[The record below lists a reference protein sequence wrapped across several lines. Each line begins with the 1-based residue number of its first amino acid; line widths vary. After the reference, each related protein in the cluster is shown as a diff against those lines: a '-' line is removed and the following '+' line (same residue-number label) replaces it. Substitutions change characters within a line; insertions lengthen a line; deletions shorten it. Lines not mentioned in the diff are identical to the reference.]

1 MAVTHTDRAKGP
13 DMLYRLLAARDTAQ
27 VVVDPGVVDRA
38 PFSRPYGDELFEY
51 RLHLEVDDQ
60 GVITLDP
67 GDKRPKMDKITMIA
81 AFLEDECGGSWVRC
95 TLLAHNGKSWI
106 ATNYKMARI
115 GGPGRNAS
123 AYLRMFMACSEL
135 EDLTL
140 KLVDYLIE
148 DLSETG
154 GAPWLSD
161 TGGASWL

>member
-13 DMLYRLLAARDTAQ
+13 DMLYRLLAARDTAR
-27 VVVDPGVVDRA
+27 VEVDPGVIDRA
-38 PFSRPYGDELFEY
+38 PFSRLYGEVLFEY
-51 RLHLEVDDQ
+51 RLHLSIDDQ
-60 GVITLDP
+60 GMITLEP

-81 AFLEDECGGSWVRC
+81 TFLEDESGGSRVRC
-95 TLLAHNGKSWI
+95 TLLTHNGKSWI

-123 AYLRMFMACSEL
+123 AYLRMFIACSEL
-135 EDLTL
+135 EGLTL
-140 KLVDYLIE
+140 KLVDFLIE

-161 TGGASWL
+161 TGGAPWL